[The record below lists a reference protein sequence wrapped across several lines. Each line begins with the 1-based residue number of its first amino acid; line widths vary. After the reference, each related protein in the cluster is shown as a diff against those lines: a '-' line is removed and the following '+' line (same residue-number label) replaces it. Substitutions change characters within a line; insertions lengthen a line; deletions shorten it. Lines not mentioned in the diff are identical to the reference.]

1 MATTTEAAIR
11 TQMAT
16 LVVAIAPLVNADA
29 KFREHRYDQDFVEW
43 AEANR
48 GSLRAFS
55 VRDTLGGFTPET
67 TNISE
72 EWREATFELLVAYP
86 KTFRYGNGEAG
97 ARNRDEVMRSD
108 MHQLETAVGLR
119 GFTAYTAAVI
129 LVDQSRTDVATGDG
143 VDFLRLTLTYGFY
156 RSMP

>member
-16 LVVAIAPLVNADA
+16 QIVAIVPLLQLDT
-29 KFREHRYDQDFVEW
+29 KFREHRYDQDFTDW

-48 GSLRAFS
+48 ECLRVFS
-55 VRDTLGGFTPET
+55 IRDTLEGFVPET
-67 TNISE
+67 TNTDV
-72 EWREATFELLVAYP
+72 EWRQVTFELLVAYP
-86 KTFRYGNGEAG
+86 KTFRYGSGTAG

-108 MHQLETAVGLR
+108 QHQLETAVGLR
-119 GFTAYTAAVI
+119 GFATYTAATI
-129 LVDQSRTDVATGDG
+129 LVPSRADVASSDG
-143 VDFLRLTLTYGFY
+143 VDFSRLILTYGFY